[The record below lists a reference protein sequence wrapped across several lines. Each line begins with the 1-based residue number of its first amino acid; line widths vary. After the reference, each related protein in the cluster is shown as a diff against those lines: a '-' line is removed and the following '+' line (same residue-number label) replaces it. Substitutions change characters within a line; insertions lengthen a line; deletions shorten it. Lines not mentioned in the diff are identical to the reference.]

1 MNPASRTYAVSVGL
15 NVPQDLEPQRTYALF
30 GTRRGGT
37 SMVAGVARALGL
49 DLGRTGK
56 RKNNEDPRFQG
67 ATLPAL
73 WSLVEERNASA
84 DVWGWKHPAAGRYLT
99 ELSRSLRNPYYIV
112 VYRDPVASA
121 QSQIKR
127 DKEAKRRTT
136 RLALHES
143 TSSVTVNTGFV
154 LASERPSLLV
164 SYERAIADQNGLIDD
179 IAAFLGV
186 DAPTDPLRSSILAYI
201 KPGQYKAYDDFF
213 AADRDS

>member
-15 NVPQDLEPQRTYALF
+15 NVPQELEPQRTYALF

-49 DLGRTGK
+49 DLGRTGQ

-127 DKEAKRRTT
+127 DKESKRRTT

-154 LASERPSLLV
+154 LATERPSLLV

-186 DAPTDPLRSSILAYI
+186 DPPTDPLRSSILDYI